1 MILKG
6 EYINSKLLET
16 LEMHQYLRKDSA
28 IYGVVVF
35 LSLAVLFFAYL
46 GVAKETWLPRSLNSS
61 TTIAS
66 KSEEKT
72 PQQPTG
78 VAGSGDDSQDSNK
91 NKTWWRRH
99 WKKIVGGFVVV
110 CIIANIW
117 IGGPKNL

>member
-1 MILKG
+1 MILKRG
-6 EYINSKLLET
+6 HINSKLLET
-16 LEMHQYLRKDSA
+16 LKMHQYLEKDSS
-28 IYGVVVF
+28 IYEVVMF
-35 LSLAVLFFAYL
+35 LLLAALFFAYL
-46 GVAKETWLPRSLNSS
+46 GVAKETWLPHPLNSS
-61 TTIAS
+61 TTVAS
-66 KSEEKT
+66 KSEEKI

-78 VAGSGDDSQDSNK
+78 AAGSGDDSQDSSK